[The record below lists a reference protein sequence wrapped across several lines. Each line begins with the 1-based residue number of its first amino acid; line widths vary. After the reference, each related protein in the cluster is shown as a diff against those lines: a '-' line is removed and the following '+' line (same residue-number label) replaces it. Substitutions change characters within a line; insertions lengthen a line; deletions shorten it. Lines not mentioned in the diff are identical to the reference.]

1 MHEPN
6 HDNALLDTRISAI
19 EHSLEKLRRDT
30 GRLSTMSARNRQ
42 DLDHALAD
50 LDNLLY
56 ATLAAGHEL
65 PPAGP
70 PNDSQGSEVPADAE
84 PANAPRCTDPRH
96 DDDPPESRP
105 PASHLITLQPRRRSQ
120 EQPPA
125 DALPRCIACAN
136 RTLASSAG
144 QRITVTPIPH
154 EERASKGLTCSAP
167 IHANGRQ
174 RPATTVIVTTGVR
187 PGIRL
192 LRRLRHS
199 RTRHPGASPHS
210 PTRAPGSSRRA
221 EPGNH
226 PRPGATNRR
235 PTAEP
240 QPHDDTTPGGRDD

>member
-6 HDNALLDTRISAI
+6 HDNAPLNTRISAI
-19 EHSLEKLRRDT
+19 ESSLEKLRRDT

-70 PNDSQGSEVPADAE
+70 PNESQDGGVPAEAG
-84 PANAPRCTDPRH
+84 PADAPRCTDPRH

-105 PASHLITLQPRRRSQ
+105 PASHLITLQPRSRSRGRPQ
-120 EQPPA
+120 A
-125 DALPRCIACAN
+125 DALPRCIDCAN

-144 QRITVTPIPH
+144 QRITVTPIHH
-154 EERASKGLTCSAP
+154 EKRAKGLNCAAP

-174 RPATTVIVTTGVR
+174 RTATTVIVTAGVR
-187 PGIRL
+187 PGIRYCDACATAARAIL
-192 LRRLRHS
+192 ERHRIPHESARLV
-199 RTRHPGASPHS
+199 PA
-210 PTRAPGSSRRA
+210 RRA
-221 EPGNH
+221 RKPPASGSRE
-226 PRPGATNRR
+226 
-235 PTAEP
+235 
-240 QPHDDTTPGGRDD
+240 